1 MEIAERFQ
9 IFLNNVAFLSEDL
22 VKIIGVYSTEKY
34 LFNASINLF
43 ETDGWLM
50 ITLLFIVDN
59 GNMHVSGSSIPL

>member
-43 ETDGWLM
+43 ETDG
-50 ITLLFIVDN
+50 
-59 GNMHVSGSSIPL
+59 